1 MTSCF
6 CVEEMKR
13 FALIGAAGFVA
24 ERHIRAIKETGNEL
38 VCAMDTFDVMGRMDS
53 YFPEA
58 EFFTSEEELVQ
69 FLQQAKAK
77 VEPIDYI
84 SICSP
89 NYLHIKHIELALKN
103 GCDVICEKPLVI
115 DSKDLEKIREWEM
128 ELGKKV
134 NTVLQLRYHPT
145 ILKLKQEIEQSD
157 KDFFDIDLEYITSRG
172 KWYFKS
178 WKGDIEK
185 SGGIAM
191 NIGIHFFDMLT
202 WIFGD
207 VKQNRVSFYETTKAS
222 GELILEKAKV
232 NWFLSL
238 DAGDLPEVAV
248 KGGKRTY
255 RFIEIDGK
263 EIEFSNGFTDLHTVT
278 YQQIIAG
285 NGFGV
290 EDARESLDLVA
301 FISKSIR

>member
-6 CVEEMKR
+6 CVEKMKR

-77 VEPIDYI
+77 GEPIDYI

-115 DSKDLEKIREWEM
+115 GSKDLEKIREWEM

-185 SGGIAM
+185 SGGIAI
-191 NIGIHFFDMLT
+191 NIGIHFFDMLI
-202 WIFGD
+202 WIFGE
-207 VKQNRVSFYETTKAS
+207 VTQNKVSYYETAKAS
-222 GELILEKAKV
+222 GELTLENAKV

-238 DAGDLPEVAV
+238 DTNDLPEVAI
-248 KGGKRTY
+248 KGGKGTY
-255 RFIEIDGK
+255 RSIRIGGRS
-263 EIEFSNGFTDLHTVT
+263 IEFSNGFIDLHTVT
-278 YQQIIAG
+278 YQQILAG

>member
-1 MTSCF
+1 MTWCL
-6 CVEEMKR
+6 CVETMKR

-38 VCAMDTFDVMGRMDS
+38 VCAMDIFDVMGRMDS

-58 EFFTSEEELVQ
+58 EFLTSEEELVQ
-69 FLQQAKAK
+69 FLKQAKAK
-77 VEPIDYI
+77 GEPIDHL

-115 DSKDLEKIREWEM
+115 DSVDLGKIKEWEA
-128 ELGKKV
+128 ESGKKV

-145 ILKLKQEIEQSD
+145 ILKLKEEIEQSTE
-157 KDFFDIDLEYITSRG
+157 DFFDVDLKYITSRG

-178 WKGDIEK
+178 WKGDAEK
-185 SGGIAM
+185 SGGIAA

-202 WIFGD
+202 WIFGK
-207 VKQNRVSFYETTKAS
+207 VEKNKVSHYEATKAS
-222 GELILEKAKV
+222 GELILGKAKV

-238 DAGDLPEVAV
+238 DADDLPEVST

-255 RFIEIDGK
+255 RSIKINGK
-263 EIEFSNGFTDLHTVT
+263 EIEFSEGFTDLHTVT
-278 YQQIIAG
+278 YQQILAG
-285 NGFGV
+285 FGFGV
-290 EDARESLDLVA
+290 EDARESICLMGC
-301 FISKSIR
+301 

>member
-1 MTSCF
+1 
-6 CVEEMKR
+6 MKR

-24 ERHIRAIKETGNEL
+24 ERHIKAIKETGNEL
-38 VCAMDTFDVMGRMDS
+38 VCAIDTFDVMGRMDS

-58 EFFTSEEELVQ
+58 EFFTSEVELVQ

-77 VEPIDYI
+77 GKPVDYI

-115 DSKDLEKIREWEM
+115 DLKDLGKIKEWEA
-128 ELGKKV
+128 ESGKKV
-134 NTVLQLRYHPT
+134 NNVLQLRNHPT
-145 ILKLKQEIEQSD
+145 ILKLKKDIEQSD
-157 KDFFDIDLEYITSRG
+157 KDFFDIDLKYITSRG

-178 WKGDIEK
+178 WKGDAEK
-185 SGGIAM
+185 SGGIAT
-191 NIGIHFFDMLT
+191 NIGIHFFDMLA
-202 WIFGD
+202 WIFGE
-207 VKQNRVSFYETTKAS
+207 VQKNNVSVYEATKAA
-222 GELILEKAKV
+222 GELILEKAKI

-238 DAGDLPEVAV
+238 DANDLPEVAI

-255 RFIEIDGK
+255 RSIIIDGK
-263 EIEFSNGFTDLHTVT
+263 EVEFSEGFTDLHTIT
-278 YQQIIAG
+278 YQQILAG

-290 EDARESLDLVA
+290 EDARENMGLIA
-301 FISKSIR
+301 FIRKA

>member
-1 MTSCF
+1 
-6 CVEEMKR
+6 MKR

-24 ERHIRAIKETGNEL
+24 ERHIKAIKETENEL

-58 EFFTSEEELVQ
+58 EFFTSEKELVQ
-69 FLQQAKAK
+69 FLQQAKPK
-77 VEPIDYI
+77 GKPVDYI

-89 NYLHIKHIELALKN
+89 NNLHIKHIELALKN

-115 DSKDLEKIREWEM
+115 DSKDLEKIKECEA
-128 ELGKKV
+128 ESGKKV
-134 NTVLQLRYHPT
+134 NAILQLRHHPA
-145 ILKLKQEIEQSD
+145 ILKLKKDIEQSD
-157 KDFFDIDLEYITSRG
+157 KDFFDIDLNYITSRG

-178 WKGDIEK
+178 WKGDFEK
-185 SGGIAM
+185 SGGIAT

-202 WIFGD
+202 WIFGK
-207 VKQNRVSFYETTKAS
+207 VQKSNVSVYEATKAS
-222 GELILEKAKV
+222 GELVLEKAKV

-238 DAGDLPEVAV
+238 DANDLPEVAT
-248 KGGKRTY
+248 KASKRTY
-255 RFIEIDGK
+255 RSIKVDGR

-278 YQQIIAG
+278 YQKILSG

-290 EDARESLDLVA
+290 EDARESLDLIA
-301 FISKSIR
+301 LIRSIR

>member
-1 MTSCF
+1 MRDL
-6 CVEEMKR
+6 VYKMKR

-58 EFFTSEEELVQ
+58 EFFTTEEELVQ
-69 FLQQAKAK
+69 FLLQAKEK
-77 VEPIDYI
+77 GEPVDYI

-89 NYLHIKHIELALKN
+89 NYLHITHIELALKN

-115 DSKDLEKIREWEM
+115 HSEDLDKIKEWEVDS
-128 ELGKKV
+128 GKRV
-134 NTVLQLRYHPT
+134 YTVLQLRYHPT
-145 ILKLKQEIEQSD
+145 ILKLKEEIEQSD
-157 KDFFDIDLEYITSRG
+157 KDFFDIDLKYITSRG

-178 WKGDIEK
+178 WKGDVKK
-185 SGGIAM
+185 SGGIAT
-191 NIGIHFFDMLT
+191 NIGIHFFDMLN

-207 VKQNRVSFYETTKAS
+207 VLQNKIMHSGDTKAS
-222 GELILEKAKV
+222 GELMLKKAKV

-238 DAGDLPEVAV
+238 DYNDLPQVATNA
-248 KGGKRTY
+248 GKRTF
-255 RFIEIDGK
+255 RSIIVDGK
-263 EIEFSNGFTDLHTVT
+263 EIEFSDGFTDLHTVT
-278 YQQIIAG
+278 YQHILGG

-290 EDARESLDLVA
+290 EDARG
-301 FISKSIR
+301 SIELTENS

>member
-1 MTSCF
+1 
-6 CVEEMKR
+6 MKR

-58 EFFTSEEELVQ
+58 EFVTSEKELVQ
-69 FLQQAKAK
+69 FLQEAKK
-77 VEPIDYI
+77 KGEPVDYI

-89 NYLHIKHIELALKN
+89 NYLHIKHIELALTN

-115 DSKDLEKIREWEM
+115 NSAELDKIKVWEA
-128 ELGKKV
+128 ESGKNV

-145 ILKLKQEIEQSD
+145 MLKLKKEIEQSN
-157 KDFFDIDLEYITSRG
+157 KDFFDIDLKYITSRG

-178 WKGDIEK
+178 WKGDVEK
-185 SGGIAM
+185 SGGIAT

-202 WIFGD
+202 WIFGS
-207 VKQNRVSFYETTKAS
+207 VQQNKVLQYEATKAS
-222 GELILEKAKV
+222 GELTLEKAKV

-238 DAGDLPEVAV
+238 DYNDLPYIATNA
-248 KGGKRTY
+248 GKRTF
-255 RFIEIDGK
+255 RSIKIDNE
-263 EIEFSNGFTDLHTVT
+263 EIEFSDGFTDLHTVT
-278 YQQIIAG
+278 YQQILVG

-290 EDARESLDLVA
+290 EDAGESIKLTEH
-301 FISKSIR
+301 IRGI

>member
-1 MTSCF
+1 
-6 CVEEMKR
+6 MKR

-58 EFFTSEEELVQ
+58 EFVTSEKELVQ
-69 FLQQAKAK
+69 FLQLAKERA
-77 VEPIDYI
+77 EPVDYI

-89 NYLHIKHIELALKN
+89 NFLHIKHIDLALKN
-103 GCDVICEKPLVI
+103 GCNVICEKPLVI
-115 DSKDLEKIREWEM
+115 HSADLDKIKEWEADS
-128 ELGKKV
+128 GKKV
-134 NTVLQLRYHPT
+134 YTVLQLRYHPT
-145 ILKLKQEIEQSD
+145 ILRLKEEIEQSD
-157 KDFFDIDLEYITSRG
+157 KDFFDIDLKYITSRG

-178 WKGDIEK
+178 WKGDVKK
-185 SGGIAM
+185 SGGIAT

-207 VKQNRVSFYETTKAS
+207 VQQNKIMHSEDIKTS
-222 GELILEKAKV
+222 GELILKKARV

-238 DAGDLPEVAV
+238 DYNDLPEAATHA
-248 KGGKRTY
+248 GKRTY
-255 RFIEIDGK
+255 RSIKVDGN
-263 EIEFSNGFTDLHTVT
+263 EIEFSDGFTDLHTET
-278 YQQIIAG
+278 YWQILAG

-290 EDARESLDLVA
+290 EDAKGSIDLTEN
-301 FISKSIR
+301 I

>member
-1 MTSCF
+1 
-6 CVEEMKR
+6 MKR

-58 EFFTSEEELVQ
+58 EFVASEKELVQ
-69 FLQQAKAK
+69 FLQLAKEK
-77 VEPIDYI
+77 GESVDYI

-89 NYLHIKHIELALKN
+89 NYLHITHIELALKN

-115 DSKDLEKIREWEM
+115 HSEDLDKIKEWEVDS
-128 ELGKKV
+128 GKRV
-134 NTVLQLRYHPT
+134 YTVLQLRYHPT
-145 ILKLKQEIEQSD
+145 ILKLKEEIEQSG
-157 KDFFDIDLEYITSRG
+157 KDFFNIELKYITSRG

-178 WKGDIEK
+178 WKGDVKK
-185 SGGIAM
+185 SGGIAT
-191 NIGIHFFDMLT
+191 NIGIHFFDMLN

-207 VKQNRVSFYETTKAS
+207 VMQNKIMHSVDTKAS
-222 GELILEKAKV
+222 GELMLKKAKV

-238 DAGDLPEVAV
+238 DYNDLPRVATNS
-248 KGGKRTY
+248 GKRTF
-255 RFIEIDGK
+255 RSIIIDGK
-263 EIEFSNGFTDLHTVT
+263 EIEFSDGFTDLHTVT
-278 YQQIIAG
+278 YQHILGG

-290 EDARESLDLVA
+290 EDARG
-301 FISKSIR
+301 SIELTENS

>member
-1 MTSCF
+1 
-6 CVEEMKR
+6 MKR

-58 EFFTSEEELVQ
+58 EFFSSEEELVQ
-69 FLQQAKAK
+69 FLQQSNDNGKP
-77 VEPIDYI
+77 VDYV

-103 GCDVICEKPLVI
+103 GCEVICEKPLVI
-115 DSKDLEKIREWEM
+115 DPTDLDKIEVWEA
-128 ELGKKV
+128 ESGKKV
-134 NTVLQLRYHPT
+134 NNLLQLRHHPN
-145 ILKLKQEIEQSD
+145 ILMLKEEIEQSD
-157 KDFFDIDLEYITSRG
+157 KDFFDIDLKYITSRG

-178 WKGDIEK
+178 WKGDVEK
-185 SGGIAM
+185 SGGIAT

-202 WIFGD
+202 WIFGK
-207 VKQNRVSFYETTKAS
+207 VQKSNVSVYEATIAS
-222 GELILEKAKV
+222 GELVLEKAKV

-238 DAGDLPEVAV
+238 DANDLPEVAT
-248 KGGKRTY
+248 KAGKRTY
-255 RFIEIDGK
+255 RSIKVDGK
-263 EIEFSNGFTDLHTVT
+263 EVEFSEGFTDLHTVT
-278 YQQIIAG
+278 YQKILTG

-290 EDARESLDLVA
+290 EDVTESIQLTEE
-301 FISKSIR
+301 IRGFG

>member
-1 MTSCF
+1 MTSGL
-6 CVEEMKR
+6 CVKTMKR

-58 EFFTSEEELVQ
+58 EFFTSEKELEG
-69 FLQQAKAK
+69 FLRHTKEK
-77 VEPIDYI
+77 GEPVDYI

-115 DSKDLEKIREWEM
+115 YSEDLDKIKEWEA
-128 ELGKKV
+128 ESGRKV
-134 NTVLQLRYHPT
+134 NTVLQLRYHST
-145 ILKLKQEIEQSD
+145 ILKLKKEIEQSG
-157 KDFFDIDLEYITSRG
+157 KTLFNIDLKYITSRG

-178 WKGDIEK
+178 WKGDIAK
-185 SGGIAM
+185 SGGIVT

-202 WIFGD
+202 WIFGS
-207 VKQNRVSFYETTKAS
+207 VQQNQVLQYEAKKAS
-222 GELILEKAKV
+222 GKLILEKAKV

-238 DAGDLPEVAV
+238 DSNDLPEVATNAS
-248 KGGKRTY
+248 KRTY
-255 RFIEIDGK
+255 RSIKIDNK
-263 EIEFSNGFTDLHTVT
+263 EIEFSEGFTDLHTVA
-278 YQQIIAG
+278 YQQILAG

-290 EDARESLDLVA
+290 EDARESIGLTEQVQY
-301 FISKSIR
+301 S

>member
-1 MTSCF
+1 
-6 CVEEMKR
+6 MKR

-24 ERHIRAIKETGNEL
+24 ERHIRAIKETRNEL

-58 EFFTSEEELVQ
+58 EFVTSEKELVQ
-69 FLQQAKAK
+69 FLQLAKERAES
-77 VEPIDYI
+77 VDYI

-89 NYLHIKHIELALKN
+89 NYLHITHIELALKN

-115 DSKDLEKIREWEM
+115 HSADLDKIKEWEADS
-128 ELGKKV
+128 GKKV
-134 NTVLQLRYHPT
+134 YTVLQLRYHPT
-145 ILKLKQEIEQSD
+145 ILRLKEEIEQSD
-157 KDFFDIDLEYITSRG
+157 IDFFDIDLKYITSRG

-178 WKGDIEK
+178 WKGDVKK
-185 SGGIAM
+185 SGGIAT

-207 VKQNRVSFYETTKAS
+207 VQQNKIMHSEDTKTS
-222 GELILEKAKV
+222 GELILKKARV

-238 DAGDLPEVAV
+238 DYNDLPEAATHA
-248 KGGKRTY
+248 GKRTY
-255 RFIEIDGK
+255 RSIKVDGN
-263 EIEFSNGFTDLHTVT
+263 EIEFSYGFTDLHTET
-278 YQQIIAG
+278 YWQILAG

-290 EDARESLDLVA
+290 EDAKA
-301 FISKSIR
+301 SIYLTENI